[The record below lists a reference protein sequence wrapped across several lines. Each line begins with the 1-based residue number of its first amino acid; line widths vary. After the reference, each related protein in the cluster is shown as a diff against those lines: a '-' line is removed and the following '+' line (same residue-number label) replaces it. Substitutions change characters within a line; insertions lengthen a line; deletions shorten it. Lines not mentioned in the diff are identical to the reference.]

1 MNLEVHTGD
10 IYGFLGPNGS
20 GKSTTIRIL
29 LSLVKPDFGQMS
41 IFDLD
46 IRKSRKQILS
56 KIGALVERPN
66 FYEHLSASKNL
77 SLLLKYSGKENKQQD
92 IADTLKMVGLA
103 GREHDKVGNYSEG
116 MKQRLGIAQAIIHQP
131 ELLIFDEPFS
141 NLDPQG
147 IRDIRDIVVKLN
159 QDKGVTILISSHNLD
174 EIEKLVNR
182 VGLISNGRTV
192 AEGNIQDLIK
202 HDKAK
207 VSLEVDDL
215 DKAILILK
223 KSGIQMGNIEV
234 DENRILIHCN
244 RDLIPGINTCLVE
257 NNINVF
263 SLSPDKSLESFFL
276 SFT

>member
-1 MNLEVHTGD
+1 LNLEVHKGD

-29 LSLVKPDFGQMS
+29 LSLVKPDFGQMR

-92 IADTLKMVGLA
+92 IVDTLKMVGLA

-202 HDKAK
+202 HDNAK
-207 VSLEVDDL
+207 VSLEVDDQ

-234 DENRILIHCN
+234 DEHRILIHCN
-244 RDLIPGINTCLVE
+244 RNLIPEINTCLVE